1 MSKCGHCSK
10 AYICWHSM
18 THILAQYDTYIGTVW
33 HIYWHSMTLIL
44 ITWCNQGDAH
54 FSSVDLLCFR
64 WLFHYGIDSHRIQI
78 SFEENFRICKNYNFW
93 MTPYRTAFTC
103 IDTPIFPTGGSK
115 LPSVLLWSCCWT
127 KCARA
132 KKTLFFSWLDCTQS
146 LTWHIFLFQAV
157 SGKDAPLNNFF
168 FYDGVEGSGMVEN
181 FKWITKTL
189 SICCCYKKIIIW
201 TGKKVNKTIKSQN
214 CVLASSHDWLHVV
227 EWQVAVCIPR
237 VLQCEGAININYP
250 QHFA

>member
-1 MSKCGHCSK
+1 MP
-10 AYICWHSM
+10 
-18 THILAQYDTYIGTVW
+18 ILAASICSVFAGFF
-33 HIYWHSMTLIL
+33 IMALIL
-44 ITWCNQGDAH
+44 IE
-54 FSSVDLLCFR
+54 FR
-64 WLFHYGIDSHRIQI
+64 LVLKKILGFAKITISEWL
-78 SFEENFRICKNYNFW
+78 
-93 MTPYRTAFTC
+93 
-103 IDTPIFPTGGSK
+103 PTGLLLHASIPQFSQQGVQNYPQYYCDPVVGQSVPEQRK
-115 LPSVLLWSCCWT
+115 LF
-127 KCARA
+127 
-132 KKTLFFSWLDCTQS
+132 FFSWLDCTQS

-189 SICCCYKKIIIW
+189 SMCCCCKKIIIW

-227 EWQVAVCIPR
+227 EWQVPVCIPR